1 MHKGL
6 TSQEWATFEQLPGAA
21 TDNFESLW
29 RALVKGC
36 YGGVGQFV
44 QYKNHPCV
52 EFLIRLSSPSAEFGD
67 SGTVVGWQCKYFQ
80 SLRTGR
86 ALTPTQRREIEKS
99 LQETRDRCPEVNRWI
114 LCVPAKLP

>member
-44 QYKNHPCV
+44 QYKNN
-52 EFLIRLSSPSAEFGD
+52 
-67 SGTVVGWQCKYFQ
+67 Y
-80 SLRTGR
+80 
-86 ALTPTQRREIEKS
+86 
-99 LQETRDRCPEVNRWI
+99 VNRKS
-114 LCVPAKLP
+114 P